1 MINKNFFN
9 NIYED
14 ITLENLAT
22 FKMYMFIMVEVP
34 VIFINIQKNKLS
46 KGSNFSSFIFPSGS
60 KFNKLD
66 LEFNLD
72 GENFRVQFTIRLF

>member
-22 FKMYMFIMVEVP
+22 FKNVYVHNGRSSGYFHKYS
-34 VIFINIQKNKLS
+34 KNKLS
-46 KGSNFSSFIFPSGS
+46 KGSNFLIIYISIGI
-60 KFNKLD
+60 
-66 LEFNLD
+66 ENL
-72 GENFRVQFTIRLF
+72 TS